1 MQVRSHKERTLLRTS
16 LRLRD
21 HGVVT
26 PYATAGRVNQKERTR
41 AAIVQSARDLIRG
54 GAEITMPSVAQ
65 AAQVSEAT
73 AYRYFPD
80 VVSLLHE
87 AVIDL
92 WPSAQEALQP
102 VADSRDVVE
111 RVAFATDFLLREVL
125 AYQGAVRSI
134 ISASIT
140 RPQGAAAR
148 PGRRF
153 ALIDHALAPLTD
165 TIAGSELPF
174 AAEALAQLRRDLAVV
189 MSAEALFTLT
199 DLCELDPDDA
209 ITSAVATATSL
220 TRVVVEA
227 TDQEHRDP
235 APHPRR

>member
-1 MQVRSHKERTLLRTS
+1 VLVTTYAAVG
-16 LRLRD
+16 RL
-21 HGVVT
+21 
-26 PYATAGRVNQKERTR
+26 NQKERTR
-41 AAIVQSARDLIRG
+41 AAIVEGARDLIRA
-54 GAEITMPSVAQ
+54 GAEITMSSVAG
-65 AAQVSEAT
+65 AARVSEAT

-80 VVSLLHE
+80 VVSLLRE

-125 AYQGAVRSI
+125 HYQGAVRSI

-140 RPQGAAAR
+140 RPQNATAR

-153 ALIDHALAPLTD
+153 GLIDHALAPLAD
-165 TIAGSELPF
+165 TLARTEAPAL
-174 AAEALAQLRRDLAVV
+174 AQALAQLRRDLAVV

-199 DLCELDPDDA
+199 DLCELAPDDA
-209 ITSAVATATSL
+209 ITSAVTTASTL
-220 TRVVVEA
+220 TQAVVEA
-227 TDQEHRDP
+227 ADEEYRGP
-235 APHPRR
+235 APHLRR